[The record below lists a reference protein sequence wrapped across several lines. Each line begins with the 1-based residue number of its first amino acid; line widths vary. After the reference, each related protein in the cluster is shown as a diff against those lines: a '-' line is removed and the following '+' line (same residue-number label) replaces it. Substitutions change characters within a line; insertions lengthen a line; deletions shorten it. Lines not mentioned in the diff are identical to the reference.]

1 MNLLQKITKSAAT
14 AFGWSPYEAVNPS
27 PMRKRLPAAAPT
39 DHHKETPSRV
49 RNEIIQGSR
58 YLMKNSGFAR
68 EMVFDMAV
76 YAVGDGLKIQP
87 KTDDKV
93 WQEAAQEYW
102 EDWSENCEI
111 TGRFSLSECE
121 MLICR
126 AIDEDGDIFVHL
138 TRFAGRPVIQLI
150 ESHRVSGISNDGT
163 IDGIG
168 FDRFGRP
175 TFYSVKQDDGSYRK
189 LPAESVLHI
198 FDPERAS
205 AARGVPSLAHSINHI
220 KDEMELI
227 QLEKHALK
235 DHADKSFSIV
245 TQSGEIDSNDGFGG
259 LDIDS
264 GKSDDNAHS
273 DPTAMQKIVGGKWV
287 ALKPGEKLEAFES
300 NRPSPTFTGFLD
312 HLRRDSALGV
322 VPYEFTADSSKIG
335 GAGVRLV
342 VAKADRRFSHRQNI
356 LIRRFLTP
364 LWKFVIGDAIMRK
377 EVPLITNWW
386 KISVVTP
393 RRVTV
398 DAGREAMQ
406 NREDVKAGLKT
417 LSDHYAELGMDFEE
431 EAERR
436 ARDIAHLRDLA
447 EKYNIP
453 ISLLFASGVAME
465 KTEDP
470 SKPVSN

>member
-1 MNLLQKITKSAAT
+1 MNLLQKITKLGAS
-14 AFGWSPYEAVNPS
+14 AFGWSPYESANPS
-27 PMRKRLPAAAPT
+27 SVRQRLPAAAPQ
-39 DHHKETPSRV
+39 DHRKETTPLV
-49 RNEIIQGSR
+49 RNEIIKGSR

-76 YAVGDGLKIQP
+76 YSVGDGLKIQP
-87 KTDDKV
+87 KTEDRE
-93 WQEAAQEYW
+93 WTAQALDYW
-102 EDWSENCEI
+102 DEWSSQCEI

-121 MLICR
+121 MMICR

-138 TRFAGRPVIQLI
+138 TRVDGRPVIQLI
-150 ESHRVSGISNDGT
+150 ESHRVSGGNGDGT
-163 IDGIG
+163 VDGIR
-168 FDRFGRP
+168 FDSYGRP
-175 TFYSVKQDDGSYRK
+175 ISYHVKQDDGSIVD
-189 LPAESVLHI
+189 LPAASVLHI

-205 AARGVPSLAHSINHI
+205 SARGVPSLAHSINHI
-220 KDEMELI
+220 RDEMELLA
-227 QLEKHALK
+227 LEKHALK
-235 DHADKSFSIV
+235 DHADKSFAI
-245 TQSGEIDSNDGFGG
+245 TTATGEIDSNDGFGG

-264 GKSDDNAHS
+264 GKSDEVHS
-273 DPTAMQKIVGGKWV
+273 DPTALQKIVGGKWV
-287 ALKPGEKLEAFES
+287 ALKPGEELKPFES

-322 VPYEFTADSSKIG
+322 VPYEFAADSSKIG
-335 GAGVRLV
+335 GAGVRMV

-364 LWKFVIGDAIMRK
+364 IWKFVIGDAITRG
-377 EVPLITNWW
+377 EVPLIPTWW

-398 DAGREAMQ
+398 DAGREALQ

-417 LSDHYAELGMDFEE
+417 LSDHFAELGMDFEE

-447 EKYNIP
+447 EKYDIP
-453 ISLLFASGVAME
+453 LQMLFASGVSAE
-465 KTEDP
+465 PAVEAPTGPAK
-470 SKPVSN
+470 

>member
-1 MNLLQKITKSAAT
+1 MNLLQKFTKSAAS
-14 AFGWSPYEAVNPS
+14 AFGWSPYESVNPS
-27 PMRKRLPAAAPT
+27 PVRQRLPAAAPQ
-39 DHHKETPSRV
+39 DHRKEATPLV
-49 RNEIIQGSR
+49 RNELIKGSR

-76 YAVGDGLKIQP
+76 YSVGDGLKIQP
-87 KTDDKV
+87 KTEDREWIAGALD
-93 WQEAAQEYW
+93 YW
-102 EDWSENCEI
+102 EEWSNQCEV

-138 TRFAGRPVIQLI
+138 TRVEGRPVIQLI
-150 ESHRVSGISNDGT
+150 ESHRVSGGNNDGT
-163 IDGIG
+163 VDGIR
-168 FDRFGRP
+168 FDGYGRP
-175 TFYSVKQDDGSYRK
+175 VSYNVKQDDGTFIE
-189 LPAESVLHI
+189 LPAYSVLHI

-205 AARGVPSLAHSINHI
+205 SARGVPSLAHSINHI
-220 KDEMELI
+220 RDEMELLA
-227 QLEKHALK
+227 LEKHALK
-235 DHADKSFSIV
+235 DHADKSFAIT
-245 TQSGEIDSNDGFGG
+245 TQNGEIDSNDGFGG

-264 GKSDDNAHS
+264 GKAEDNPHS
-273 DPTAMQKIVGGKWV
+273 DPTALQKIVGGKWV
-287 ALKPGEKLEAFES
+287 ALKPGEELKPFES

-335 GAGVRLV
+335 GAGVRMV

-364 LWKFVIGDAIMRK
+364 LWKFVIGDAITRG
-377 EVPLITNWW
+377 EIPLIAGWW

-398 DAGREAMQ
+398 DAGRESLQ

-417 LSDHYAELGMDFEE
+417 LSDHFAELGMDFEE

-436 ARDIAHLRDLA
+436 ARDIAHLQELA
-447 EKYNIP
+447 KKYDIP
-453 ISLLFASGVAME
+453 LQMLFASGVA
-465 KTEDP
+465 TP
-470 SKPVSN
+470 PVEAPTGPAK

>member
-1 MNLLQKITKSAAT
+1 MNLIQKITKSAVS
-14 AFGWSPYEAVNPS
+14 AFGWSPYEAANPS
-27 PMRKRLPAAAPT
+27 PMRRRLPAAAPM
-39 DHHKETPSRV
+39 DHFKETPALV
-49 RNEIIQGSR
+49 RNEIINGSR
-58 YLMKNSGFAR
+58 YLMKNSGFCR

-87 KTDDKV
+87 KTDDKE
-93 WQEAAQEYW
+93 WQEIAQDYW
-102 EDWSENCEI
+102 EEWSENCEI
-111 TGRFSLSECE
+111 TGRFSLPECE

-138 TRFAGRPVIQLI
+138 TRINGRPVMQLI
-150 ESHRVSGISNDGT
+150 ESHRVSGSTSDGT
-163 IDGIG
+163 VDGIR
-168 FDRFGRP
+168 FDSFGRP
-175 TFYSVKQDDGSYRK
+175 TFYRVKQDDGTFRE
-189 LPAESVLHI
+189 LPASSILHI

-235 DHADKSFSIV
+235 DHADKSFSIT
-245 TQSGEIDSNDGFGG
+245 TQTGEIDSNDGFGG

-264 GKSDDNAHS
+264 GKADDNPHS
-273 DPTAMQKIVGGKWV
+273 DPTSMQKIVGGKWV

-300 NRPSPTFTGFLD
+300 NRPSPTFTGFID

-356 LIRRFLTP
+356 LIRRFLNP
-364 LWKFVIGDAIMRK
+364 LWKFVIGDAITRGQ
-377 EVPLITNWW
+377 VPLIPAWW

-398 DAGREAMQ
+398 DAGREALQ

-447 EKYNIP
+447 EKYDIP
-453 ISLLFASGVAME
+453 LSLLFASGVSME
-465 KTEDP
+465 KPAEP
-470 SKPVSN
+470 VAPVSN